1 MSIRI
6 TIFSGCILVGFA
18 GAASA
23 LPPDNTVVR
32 MAIIGSSEGD
42 SFRTDS
48 VSLSI
53 GTGPGFRGITFGD
66 PKSGSVGTA
75 VGSIGTRFFV
85 DDLELPDEDP
95 AFTSNILCLPGGCPE
110 PN

>member
-1 MSIRI
+1 MSIRA

-18 GAASA
+18 GAAWA
-23 LPPDNTVVR
+23 LPPDDTVVR

-42 SFRTDS
+42 SFRTES

-53 GTGPGFRGITFGD
+53 GTGPGFRGIAFGD
-66 PKSGSVGTA
+66 PKSGTVGTA
-75 VGSIGTRFFV
+75 VGSIGTRFILDGV
-85 DDLELPDEDP
+85 ELPEDDP

-110 PN
+110 PK